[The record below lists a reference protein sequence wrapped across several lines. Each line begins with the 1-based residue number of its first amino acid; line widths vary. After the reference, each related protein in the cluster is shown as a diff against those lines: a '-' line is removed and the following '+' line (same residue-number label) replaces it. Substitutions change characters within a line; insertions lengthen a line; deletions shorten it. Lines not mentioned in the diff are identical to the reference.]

1 MTPNG
6 MLLDISVSPNKQK
19 LKERSNRHLILIRLC
34 LFAVLVIALHELLGN
49 PTT

>member
-1 MTPNG
+1 MNEIFPDMTPNG

-34 LFAVLVIALHELLGN
+34 LL
-49 PTT
+49 